1 MFFHDFG
8 GISIKYN
15 KFCISKHKQ
24 IYYFMKIEL
33 VRVDD
38 AFHFEARGSSDVVV
52 HTDAAPAIGGQNA
65 GVRPM
70 ELLLMGLASC
80 SAIDMIL
87 ILKKQRQVVTDFRVS
102 VEGERTKET
111 DSERSPFTK
120 IHLIYY
126 LSGTIDAAKASRAA
140 ELSMQKYCSATA
152 QFESMAEITH
162 QIIIVQP
169 Q

>member
-1 MFFHDFG
+1 
-8 GISIKYN
+8 
-15 KFCISKHKQ
+15 
-24 IYYFMKIEL
+24 MKIEL

-38 AFHFEARGSSDVVV
+38 AFHFEARGSSDTVV
-52 HTDAAPAIGGQNA
+52 HTDASPAIGGQNA

-87 ILKKQRQVVTDFRVS
+87 ILKKQRQVITDFRVT
-102 VEGERTKET
+102 VEGERTKE
-111 DSERSPFTK
+111 DNSERSPFHK
-120 IHLIYY
+120 IHIVYH
-126 LSGTIDAAKASRAA
+126 LSGTIDAAKAARAA

-162 QIIIVQP
+162 EIMIM
-169 Q
+169 